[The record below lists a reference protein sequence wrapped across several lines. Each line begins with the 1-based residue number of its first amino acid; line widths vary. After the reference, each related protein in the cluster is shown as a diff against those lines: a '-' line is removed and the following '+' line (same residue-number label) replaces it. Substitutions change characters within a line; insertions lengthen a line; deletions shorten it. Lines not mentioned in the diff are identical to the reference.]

1 MVTNL
6 LRAHPAAGAS
16 SCLNILDYL
25 LNLAVEEATADG
37 QCDADISLCADP
49 IVRIAALFLSQLLSY
64 TAVVA
69 ACDAPLAQFLGG
81 CSEMQ
86 PTESELLPSAS
97 WRRDSGNDTACRNR
111 WRLWKM
117 QREAVVLLLKCARS
131 QLGPHVS
138 STVIFAISGALQ
150 VLSLPRS
157 ISHAIKL
164 HFS

>member
-1 MVTNL
+1 MVTNSL
-6 LRAHPAAGAS
+6 HAHPAAGAS
-16 SCLNILDYL
+16 SCFNILDYL
-25 LNLAVEEATADG
+25 LNLAVEEAAADG
-37 QCDADISLCADP
+37 KCDADISLCADP
-49 IVRIAALFLSQLLSY
+49 IVRIAASFLSQLLSY

-81 CSEMQ
+81 CSEM
-86 PTESELLPSAS
+86 PTE
-97 WRRDSGNDTACRNR
+97 WRRDSVNDTTCRGR

-131 QLGPHVS
+131 QLAPHVS
-138 STVIFAISGALQ
+138 STAIFAISGALQ

-157 ISHAIKL
+157 ISHTIKP